1 MARLA
6 FGVEYDGSNLLGWQV
21 QSDGR
26 SVQGC
31 LQEALSKVADEKL
44 KVVCAGRTDAG
55 VHATAQVAHI
65 ETNAQRSERSWLLGA
80 NSNLPDDI
88 CVNWA
93 EPVDDDFHARFSAR
107 SRTYQYLI
115 LNRNARSGLWRR
127 HTSWIRE
134 ELDVELMRQGA
145 QFLLG
150 EHDFSSFRAAACQAK
165 TPIRTVYCIDIERR
179 GDLVSLRIRANAFL
193 HHMVRNI
200 AGTLI
205 RIGCGDAEPAWAG
218 EVLAATDRC
227 SAGGKAP
234 PSGLYL
240 VGVAYDESHGLPA
253 DIVPAKL
260 FLMYDGIVTS
270 TRTQRMSD
278 ELV

>member
-21 QSDGR
+21 QPEGR

-31 LQEALSKVADEKL
+31 LQEALSKVADETL
-44 KVVCAGRTDAG
+44 TVVGAGRTDAG

-65 ETNAQRSERSWLLGA
+65 DISVQRNERSWLLGA

-88 CVNWA
+88 SVNWVQ
-93 EPVDDDFHARFSAR
+93 PVDDRFHARFSAL

-115 LNRNARSGLWRR
+115 LNRAGRSGLWRR
-127 HTSWIRE
+127 YSSWVRE
-134 ELDVELMRQGA
+134 ELEIERMRQGA

-165 TPIRTVYCIDIERR
+165 TPVRTVHCIEIERR
-179 GDLVSLRIRANAFL
+179 GDLISLRIRANAFL
-193 HHMVRNI
+193 QHMVRNI

-205 RIGCGDAEPAWAG
+205 RIGRGEAEPSWAG
-218 EVLAATDRC
+218 EVLVARDRC
-227 SAGGKAP
+227 AAGSKAP
-234 PSGLYL
+234 ASGLYL
-240 VGVAYDESHGLPA
+240 VGVAYDDRHGLPA
-253 DIVPAKL
+253 GIVSAKL
-260 FLMYDGIVTS
+260 FQGRMELP
-270 TRTQRMSD
+270 RTQRMPD

>member
-21 QSDGR
+21 QPAGH

-31 LQEALSKVADEKL
+31 LQEALSIVADEKL

-65 ETNAQRSERSWLLGA
+65 ETNARRTERSWLLGA

-88 CVNWA
+88 SVNWVQ
-93 EPVDDDFHARFSAR
+93 PVDDQFHARFSAR

-115 LNRNARSGLWRR
+115 LNCSRRSGLWGR
-127 HTSWIRE
+127 HSSWVRE
-134 ELDVELMRQGA
+134 ELEVERMRQGA

-165 TPIRTVYCIDIERR
+165 TPVRIIHCIDIERR
-179 GDLVSLRIRANAFL
+179 GDLVSLRVRANAFL
-193 HHMVRNI
+193 QHMVRNI

-205 RIGCGDAEPAWAG
+205 RIGRGDAEPAWAG
-218 EVLAATDRC
+218 EVLTARDRSAAG
-227 SAGGKAP
+227 SKAP

-260 FLMYDGIVTS
+260 FPC
-270 TRTQRMSD
+270 
-278 ELV
+278 

>member
-21 QSDGR
+21 QPEGR
-26 SVQGC
+26 SAQGC
-31 LQEALSKVADEKL
+31 LQEALSKVADQKL

-65 ETNAQRSERSWLLGA
+65 ETSAKRSKRSWLLGA

-88 CVNWA
+88 SVNWA
-93 EPVDDDFHARFSAR
+93 QPVDDGFHARFSAR

-115 LNRNARSGLWRR
+115 LNRNDRSGLWRR
-127 HTSWIRE
+127 YTSWVRE
-134 ELDVELMRQGA
+134 DLDVERMRQGA

-165 TPIRTVYCIDIERR
+165 TSVRTVHCIDIERC
-179 GDLVSLRIRANAFL
+179 GDLISLRIHANAFL
-193 HHMVRNI
+193 HHMVRNF

-205 RIGCGDAEPAWAG
+205 RIGSGDAEPAWAG
-218 EVLAATDRC
+218 EVLAARDRC
-227 SAGGKAP
+227 SAGSKAP

-240 VGVAYDESHGLPA
+240 VGVAYDEGHGLPTN
-253 DIVPAKL
+253 IVPAKL
-260 FLMYDGIVTS
+260 FQARMRS
-270 TRTQRMSD
+270 T
-278 ELV
+278 

>member
-6 FGVEYDGSNLLGWQV
+6 FGVEYDGSNLLGWQE
-21 QSDGR
+21 QPEGR

-31 LQEALSKVADEKL
+31 LQEALSRVADEQL
-44 KVVCAGRTDAG
+44 KVICAGRTDAG

-65 ETNAQRSERSWLLGA
+65 ETNARRNERSWLLGA

-88 CVNWA
+88 SVNWVQ
-93 EPVDDDFHARFSAR
+93 PVDDEFHARFSAR

-115 LNRNARSGLWRR
+115 LNCSRRSGLWRR
-127 HTSWIRE
+127 HSGWVRE
-134 ELDVELMRQGA
+134 ELEIERMRRGA
-145 QFLLG
+145 RFLLG

-165 TPIRTVYCIDIERR
+165 TPVRIIHCIDIERR

-193 HHMVRNI
+193 QHMVRNI

-205 RIGCGDAEPAWAG
+205 RIGRGDAEPAWAG
-218 EVLAATDRC
+218 EVLAARDRC
-227 SAGGKAP
+227 AAGSKAP

-240 VGVAYDESHGLPA
+240 VGVAYDQSHGLPA

-260 FLMYDGIVTS
+260 FPC
-270 TRTQRMSD
+270 
-278 ELV
+278 

>member
-6 FGVEYDGSNLLGWQV
+6 FGVEYDGSELLGWQV
-21 QSDGR
+21 QPEGR
-26 SVQGC
+26 TVQGC
-31 LQEALSKVADEKL
+31 LQEALSKVADEEL

-65 ETNAQRSERSWLLGA
+65 DTDAKRSERSWLLGA

-88 CVNWA
+88 SVNWVHS
-93 EPVDDDFHARFSAR
+93 VDDQFHARFSAR

-115 LNRNARSGLWRR
+115 LNRHARSGLWRM

-134 ELDVELMRQGA
+134 ELDIERMRAGA

-165 TPIRTVYCIDIERR
+165 SPVRTIHAIGIERH
-179 GDLVSLRIRANAFL
+179 GDLVGLQINANAFL

-205 RIGCGDAEPAWAG
+205 RIGCGDEEPAWAG
-218 EVLAATDRC
+218 EVLAARDRC
-227 SAGGKAP
+227 SAGTKAP

-253 DIVPAKL
+253 NIVPAKL
-260 FLMYDGIVTS
+260 FPC
-270 TRTQRMSD
+270 
-278 ELV
+278 

>member
-6 FGVEYDGSNLLGWQV
+6 FGVEYDGSNLLGWQS
-21 QSDGR
+21 QQKGR

-31 LQEALSKVADEKL
+31 LQEALSKVADETL
-44 KVVCAGRTDAG
+44 KVIGAGRTDAG
-55 VHATAQVAHI
+55 VHATAQVIHI
-65 ETNAQRSERSWLLGA
+65 DTSAQRSERSWLLGA

-88 CVNWA
+88 SVNWA
-93 EPVDDDFHARFSAR
+93 RPVDDGFHARFSAR

-127 HTSWIRE
+127 HSSWVRE
-134 ELDVELMRQGA
+134 ELEVERMRQGA

-165 TPIRTVYCIDIERR
+165 TPVRTVHCIDIERR
-179 GDLVSLRIRANAFL
+179 GDLVSLRICANAFL

-205 RIGCGDAEPAWAG
+205 RIGRGDAEPAWAG
-218 EVLAATDRC
+218 AVLEARDRC
-227 SAGGKAP
+227 AAGSKAP
-234 PSGLYL
+234 PTGLYL

-253 DIVPAKL
+253 ETVPAKL
-260 FLMYDGIVTS
+260 FQGRMES
-270 TRTQRMSD
+270 PRTQRMPD